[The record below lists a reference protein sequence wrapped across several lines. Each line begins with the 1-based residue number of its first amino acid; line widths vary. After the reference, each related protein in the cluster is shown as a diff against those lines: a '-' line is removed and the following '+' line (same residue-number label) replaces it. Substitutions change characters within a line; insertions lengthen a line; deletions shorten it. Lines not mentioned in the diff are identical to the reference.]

1 MTHSRLDNDVVIH
14 MKAGDVCVQ
23 RGTIHGWT
31 NPSSKPARIY
41 FVLIGKISSRESAG
55 GLINGPPAAEPIKI
69 GDKVFGETGFKHED
83 VSSGGK

>member
-1 MTHSRLDNDVVIH
+1 

-41 FVLIGKISSRESAG
+41 FVLIGKRTHTRMIGRSVDD
-55 GLINGPPAAEPIKI
+55 IVAADPVKI
-69 GDKVFGETGFKHED
+69 GDKIFDETGFKHED
-83 VSSGGK
+83 VASGGK